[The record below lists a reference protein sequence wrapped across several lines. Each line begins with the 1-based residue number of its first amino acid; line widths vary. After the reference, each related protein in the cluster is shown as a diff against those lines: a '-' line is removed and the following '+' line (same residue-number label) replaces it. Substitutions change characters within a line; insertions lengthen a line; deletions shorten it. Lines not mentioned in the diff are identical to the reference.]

1 MTLDELVALTRTE
14 LVTLGLGKLCIDPL
28 IISRLNSAYRLFV
41 TGVGNIDDEVEIE
54 VVANDVDVP
63 YPDWVLKFRHI
74 TLDGEPLAI
83 VNPSDVDFM
92 RVTASS
98 EPQLFVIG
106 DRVGYAKVFGAPKSN
121 GTLFAKVQREIKAEM
136 LLGSDSPV
144 DVPASHQI
152 ALIDWAVAQ
161 FLMTDERETIRVTMM
176 RDRLSRFAMAIESVK
191 TLFSRKRTKPI
202 RTVRYGGI

>member
-14 LVTLGLGKLCIDPL
+14 LVSLGLGKLCIDPL

-41 TGVGNIDDEVEIE
+41 TEVGSIDDEVEID
-54 VVANDVDVP
+54 VLANDVDVP
-63 YPDWVLKFRHI
+63 YPNWILKFRHV
-74 TLDGEPLAI
+74 TLGGEPLAI

-98 EPQLFVIG
+98 TPQLFVLG

-121 GTLFAKVQREIKAEM
+121 GVLLTKVQRDVKGEM
-136 LLGSDSPV
+136 VSGSDTPA
-144 DVPASHQI
+144 DVPPSYQI
-152 ALIDWAVAQ
+152 ALVDWAVAQ

-176 RDRLSRFAMAIESVK
+176 RDRLSRFAMATQAVK
-191 TLFSRKRTKPI
+191 SLFSRQRAKPV
-202 RTVRYGGI
+202 RVVRYGGI